1 LYQKKIPPPF
11 MPEVQKGKLDIS
23 QIDPVF
29 IEEVPSLTMTGEND
43 LAPVHQQDFE
53 GFTYQP
59 PSYLASR

>member
-1 LYQKKIPPPF
+1 
-11 MPEVQKGKLDIS
+11 MPEVKGKLDIS

-29 IEEVPSLTMTGEND
+29 IEEVPSLTMTGENE